1 MFNGITMVSMLS
13 LKILLL
19 LFCLASGIKN
29 RQPPNYP
36 VLVLHTSCGTV
47 HLEPA
52 APDEFPLP

>member
-19 LFCLASGIKN
+19 LFCLVSGIKN
-29 RQPPNYP
+29 RQAPNYP
-36 VLVLHTSCGTV
+36 ELVLHTSYGTA

-52 APDEFPLP
+52 APDEFPPP